1 MKQAVKEIA
10 VFKEEMT
17 EVFIDGENTMPVS
30 NINQFK
36 GHIGGTFHRILIP
49 TGRTEATVTAEGNEF
64 EFSAFGAAV
73 HGTTIRRVTTINHL
87 LDVFHYCVARMK
99 SIYHFFIMIGKD
111 FLENIHMIIM
121 DQSGT
126 RNNPLM
132 IEGAGGVDVPQAFFY
147 RKTKTSELQK
157 KDLNLQYLLR
167 NALGSPRKKRRIL
180 HMTSEKQ

>member
-49 TGRTEATVTAEGNEF
+49 AGRTEATVTAEGNEF

-87 LDVFHYCVARMK
+87 PDVFHYCVARMK

-121 DQSGT
+121 YQSGT
-126 RNNPLM
+126 KNNPLM
-132 IEGAGGVDVPQAFFY
+132 IEGAGGVDVPQALFY
-147 RKTKTSELQK
+147 DYFR
-157 KDLNLQYLLR
+157 
-167 NALGSPRKKRRIL
+167 GSFVYKMKP
-180 HMTSEKQ
+180 EK

>member
-1 MKQAVKEIA
+1 MKRKSPQKRLRSISESLQLFVPIGFVTVVVCA
-10 VFKEEMT
+10 
-17 EVFIDGENTMPVS
+17 TMPVS

-49 TGRTEATVTAEGNEF
+49 AGRTEATVTAEGNEF

-87 LDVFHYCVARMK
+87 LDVFNHSVARMK

-121 DQSGT
+121 
-126 RNNPLM
+126 
-132 IEGAGGVDVPQAFFY
+132 E
-147 RKTKTSELQK
+147 
-157 KDLNLQYLLR
+157 
-167 NALGSPRKKRRIL
+167 
-180 HMTSEKQ
+180 